1 MRIVIEHDTGPTPT
15 AGASDT
21 GARASAEPE
30 NAGAAPDAGAG
41 GSATAY
47 DGGAPPQW
55 LMDAVSRA
63 TAADH
68 TPTTTGMDAVDGGA
82 GPDKLAPE
90 SARSPRPDT
99 NE

>member
-15 AGASDT
+15 AGAPDT
-21 GARASAEPE
+21 SRGAGAEPE

-41 GSATAY
+41 RSGSAE

-63 TAADH
+63 MAADH
-68 TPTTTGMDAVDGGA
+68 TSATTGTDADGGA
-82 GPDKLAPE
+82 GPDQA
-90 SARSPRPDT
+90 SAGVRKQSAT
-99 NE
+99 